1 MPHSQVPQPALFL
14 HLGSLGP
21 TEGQVRFSCAACWAV
36 GSRPIT
42 VPSYSDRACESGAQL
57 PASGCVLGPQSPPS
71 RIFVELL
78 LRGVLRQGS
87 PDSLPSK
94 QEPPPTPPPLP
105 PPTPLRQCSGGD
117 VAGLPLFLSFHS
129 CLVSL

>member
-1 MPHSQVPQPALFL
+1 MPPSQVPQPVLFL

-42 VPSYSDRACESGAQL
+42 VPSYSDRAYENGAQL
-57 PASGCVLGPQSPPS
+57 PASGCVLGPRAPPF

-78 LRGVLRQGS
+78 LRGVLRQGA

-94 QEPPPTPPPLP
+94 QEPPPTPTAASSPHLP
-105 PPTPLRQCSGGD
+105 SGN
-117 VAGLPLFLSFHS
+117 ALSPALPGLWLLFWLWG
-129 CLVSL
+129 